1 MPWPLIKNHKGV
13 RIQKVENK
21 IKMKMR
27 RRRKRRSVTL
37 IIIDATIII

>member
-1 MPWPLIKNHKGV
+1 MSWPLIKNHKGV

-21 IKMKMR
+21 IKMKI